1 MHIYLDDKYCPISSL
16 CGIIL
21 SLGKYDKYVGFT
33 LTLMD
38 VGNYLQINFNTYNSL
53 CFLLDL
59 SNHKQLIIKM
69 TTVIK
74 LVKSSNPT
82 PTMSDDDEFSPQLQ
96 SFD

>member
-1 MHIYLDDKYCPISSL
+1 MHVYLDDKYCPIYSF

-21 SLGKYDKYVGFT
+21 SLAKYKYVGFT
-33 LTLMD
+33 LTLMN

-53 CFLLDL
+53 CFCLDL
-59 SNHKQLIIKM
+59 SNHKQLIINI
-69 TTVIK
+69 TTVIR